1 MAKNA
6 EGTLTAALLEELKS
20 LQAALRRQW
29 GYMRTMISSEGTE
42 VLKGSG
48 NLVSATGYAV
58 CNALVSSSRFIQ
70 ENMDQ
75 SGEEDDAISTPPEE
89 MTLITATKDTH
100 GACDGAKPMVDARV
114 TAKLAELE
122 AMERE
127 EKRRRVIR
135 EWTQQE
141 IQIELASAKLKK
153 VFSSH
158 NNGIQLTVS
167 RIRNFLLNTDDA
179 VSLNLGE
186 LLHLELLQTDLRDQ
200 FHGMTTEWDIRRTDP
215 EAELAFS
222 EVENCVGIATRA
234 VEKALRDSDAFLEV
248 KYLTELEL
256 HQFDE
261 TVLDEAVVNCCVN
274 EEIITTMTATVQIVP
289 MTGQGE
295 TFRAEVWVDTG
306 CDLSLVSADW
316 AERFGTV
323 ENPDPKPVIRQTDGE
338 ILECTGR
345 VTFRAEYRVNKAV
358 VVAWVSPTIKRK
370 LWVSFHVQRDLGMV
384 FVVPPEDFSTP
395 IDPEPGD
402 RRCKLLGIGADS
414 GVEPRF
420 MAPFFMEWKRE
431 AVLRQTGNIYDVY
444 YIPPQSGTTRVERK
458 KSQSVNELR
467 QYLEDF
473 PSGDL
478 TEHNLSFQKVPL
490 GLNNEAY
497 EIIRPATRTEIR
509 SLGVPE

>member
-1 MAKNA
+1 MSVFAEIRRWWTDLTREKLGKALKERWNKEPEVCFCQDPGKHPRPVSNELPKGRRSVFDTSRRSCYIGVRKIEEFMSKNV
-6 EGTLTAALLEELKS
+6 EETLTAAVLEELKS
-20 LQAALRRQW
+20 LQAVLRRQW
-29 GYMRTMISSEGTE
+29 GYMRTMISSEGRE

-58 CNALVSSSRFIQ
+58 CNALVSSSRCIQ

-248 KYLTELEL
+248 QYLTELEL
-256 HQFDE
+256 HRFDE
-261 TVLDEAVVNCCVN
+261 TVSDEAEVNCCVN
-274 EEIITTMTATVQIVP
+274 EGV
-289 MTGQGE
+289 
-295 TFRAEVWVDTG
+295 R
-306 CDLSLVSADW
+306 SA
-316 AERFGTV
+316 
-323 ENPDPKPVIRQTDGE
+323 
-338 ILECTGR
+338 
-345 VTFRAEYRVNKAV
+345 
-358 VVAWVSPTIKRK
+358 RK
-370 LWVSFHVQRDLGMV
+370 
-384 FVVPPEDFSTP
+384 
-395 IDPEPGD
+395 
-402 RRCKLLGIGADS
+402 
-414 GVEPRF
+414 
-420 MAPFFMEWKRE
+420 
-431 AVLRQTGNIYDVY
+431 
-444 YIPPQSGTTRVERK
+444 
-458 KSQSVNELR
+458 
-467 QYLEDF
+467 
-473 PSGDL
+473 
-478 TEHNLSFQKVPL
+478 
-490 GLNNEAY
+490 
-497 EIIRPATRTEIR
+497 
-509 SLGVPE
+509 